1 MTAANGGKAMK
12 KIKGQDHMLAYI
24 TPKEADK
31 LVALGGQETMTKEG
45 IPAYPERDNYGFSS
59 QEDFDKGASED
70 DNPYEKMEEDP
81 YGDFEEWYEGWFRA
95 KMDQELSGI

>member
-1 MTAANGGKAMK
+1 MDTDDLENTTSNDDAYEKAFDSMDDSEEITEGTPGGVAYMR
-12 KIKGQDHMLAYI
+12 GQ
-24 TPKEADK
+24 K
-31 LVALGGQETMTKEG
+31 
-45 IPAYPERDNYGFSS
+45 
-59 QEDFDKGASED
+59 DFDKGASED